1 MFDLTKEQVLQTLKN
16 YEKIMDRVADIVEEI
31 GFIDTEFDTFEEDKG
46 RMYMKRLPA

>member
-31 GFIDTEFDTFEEDKG
+31 GFIDTEFEDV
-46 RMYMKRLPA
+46 YKRQQQLLRLS